1 MKFPIWDDIFHK
13 AEDESETV
21 LALKGIPIFEEL
33 DQNELREIER
43 QVHHREYTAGE
54 RIFSQGQPGLGM
66 YVVLSGR
73 VKIYQEED
81 GEQIELVRIGQG
93 SFFGEMALLD
103 ETPRSATTEALELTQ
118 VIAFFR
124 PDLLELLDRQPRTG
138 LKIIKGIANV
148 IAARLRAQNDVSR
161 ELHEQVQS
169 LQQELEQLKAQTDA
183 APAG

>member
-13 AEDESETV
+13 PAEESETV
-21 LALKGIPIFEEL
+21 LALKGIPIFQDL
-33 DQNELREIER
+33 DKNELREIER
-43 QVHHREYTAGE
+43 QVHHREYTVGE

-66 YVVLSGR
+66 YIVLSGKVR
-73 VKIYQEED
+73 IYQEED
-81 GEQIELVRIGQG
+81 GDQIELVRIGQG

-103 ETPRSATTEALELTQ
+103 ETPRSATTEALEFSKI
-118 VIAFFR
+118 IAFFR

-138 LKIIKGIANV
+138 LKIVKGIAHV

-169 LQQELEQLKAQTDA
+169 LQQDLANLQSQLNSTSA
-183 APAG
+183 